1 MSWRERPWRKQVRTS
16 LLFPFGS
23 QPAAASLG
31 TDSLA
36 AVAAVHAEQCAVARA
51 WLHNEGSLSALATT
65 APPCGHCRQFLL
77 ELPELS
83 GVRVLPGL
91 SCTEA
96 VSASDLLPHCF
107 SGSDLSSADSRA
119 SGSLLSPAR
128 QDKKLAFVDDTPDA
142 NSRRKLAR
150 DAANTSYAPYSG
162 CPSGVA
168 LEMDDGTLVGG
179 AQLESAAFNPTLPPL
194 QCALSCCIAEH
205 GLALSRIQRIT
216 VAERRSA
223 CVRQADTV
231 RKVMPQVPVESVE
244 VEFQS

>member
-1 MSWRERPWRKQVRTS
+1 LL
-16 LLFPFGS
+16 LLFDS
-23 QPAAASLG
+23 QPAIASRG
-31 TDSLA
+31 TDSLTA
-36 AVAAVHAEQCAVARA
+36 LAAVHAEQCAVARA
-51 WLHNEGSLSALATT
+51 WLHNEGSLSAVATT

-77 ELPELS
+77 ELPQLS

-91 SCTEA
+91 TCNEA

-119 SGSLLSPAR
+119 SGSLLLPAA
-128 QDKKLAFVDDTPDA
+128 QDKKLAFVDDTLDA

-150 DAANTSYAPYSG
+150 DAADTSYAPYSG

-168 LEMDDGTLVGG
+168 LEMEDGTLVGG

-205 GLALSRIQRIT
+205 GLALSRIQCIT